1 MVFEH
6 GGVFITSFSNID
18 AFFIVINLKQKRN
31 IKNVLF
37 CLGTYFQKEMFQMS
51 SQSPRDSYPQSTF
64 AHYLVHSVF

>member
-51 SQSPRDSYPQSTF
+51 SQSP
-64 AHYLVHSVF
+64 